1 MIDIEKF
8 NEISASS
15 YYKVVSLATTSSEE
29 AVYYLLQRRLRRALQ
44 RMYTLHGYGLSDDY
58 DDTIDD
64 FFLYLY
70 EGNGQGTPFSIFG
83 SIQNKEAFFGWV
95 VATYRHF
102 LLDRAK
108 AETERKTLLKEVRVM
123 STGDGKGLSS
133 DTMIRYV
140 ATAIAYADQRFK
152 PFNLFILYR
161 SLLTLLDRS
170 RTIPQDEMAETMQ
183 LHPVTY
189 RVRSKRQRDI
199 FRNYILLL
207 EAGQHLE
214 LDRHHELMRLCI
226 EDEFYR
232 LYDLLMDYYNKV
244 LDRLPAKNAIRALRL
259 HYYREKGLMMHE
271 KAGYGYRF
279 NMKISEFY
287 NALKS

>member
-8 NEISASS
+8 NEFSASS
-15 YYKVVSLATTSSEE
+15 YYEAVSLAATSSEE

-44 RMYTLHGYGLSDDY
+44 RLFKLHGFGLSDDF

-64 FFLYLY
+64 FYLYLY
-70 EGNGQGTPFSIFG
+70 EGNGDGTPFSIFC

-102 LLDRAK
+102 LLNKAK
-108 AETERKTLLKEVRVM
+108 VEIERNAMLQAVQVM
-123 STGDGKGLSS
+123 NTGDGKGLSEDS
-133 DTMIRYV
+133 MIRYL

-152 PFNLFILYR
+152 PCNLFILYR
-161 SLLTLLDRS
+161 SILNLLDHG
-170 RTIPQDEMAETMQ
+170 RTIPQDQMAEAMQ

-199 FRNYILLL
+199 FRKFILML

-214 LDRHHELMRLCI
+214 LDRRHELMRLCI
-226 EDEFYR
+226 EEDFHR
-232 LYDLLMDYYNKV
+232 LYDLLIGYYNQV
-244 LDRLPAKNAIRALRL
+244 LEQLPAKDAIRALRL
-259 HYYREKGLMMHE
+259 HYFREKGMMMHE
-271 KAGYGYRF
+271 NSGYGYRF
-279 NMKISEFY
+279 SMNLKEFY
-287 NALKS
+287 SALKS